1 MTVPLYTGTLT
12 RTGLAIVHPA
22 QPEDVLQFAIK
33 SGGSGELL
41 LLSGKTGRAR
51 VNAARTEA
59 MAFVGTVRITMALTR
74 TRTGWDA
81 LETSY
86 DGRDSGGSVR
96 AVRGWCGMLNCPECH
111 GFGFIRSGNAASK
124 TDACGKCARAATRLY
139 VGVQCKRRK
148 AKLPPCSTLI
158 HADTS
163 SSGAWM
169 KRKESYIGFEREI

>member
-86 DGRDSGGSVR
+86 DGLGGYALTGETRVKASE
-96 AVRGWCGMLNCPECH
+96 P
-111 GFGFIRSGNAASK
+111 FG
-124 TDACGKCARAATRLY
+124 
-139 VGVQCKRRK
+139 VGVAC
-148 AKLPPCSTLI
+148 
-158 HADTS
+158 
-163 SSGAWM
+163 
-169 KRKESYIGFEREI
+169 